1 MKLDNAIFNLKT
13 KNARA
18 TEIVLAAFLIMSLL
32 VSCNPESN
40 SQQTYDGINFIAP
53 TGSPPVDTIT
63 WSPNEDKILV
73 TAGDV
78 GQGRAQ
84 VYLLDLVTGKK
95 KLLVNTDYGD
105 IVASTWAPDGKH
117 ILLLARQNTL
127 GSGAG
132 GLWILDTQDDS
143 LEYILD
149 SGFGVWS
156 PNGETIAAFS
166 VEGLNTVTEKIALS
180 LVDIDKKTV
189 TKIYENSSAKY
200 FFGLSWSP
208 NGENLVFSLGKED
221 PGNLYIINIQT
232 KKVTQITE
240 NIRSTAPAW
249 SPAGNIIAY
258 VSWPSKGTK
267 KTLHLINSDG
277 KCDIQI
283 PNLEYVWSPTWSPD
297 GSKLGYV
304 GRDGI
309 YFLEIDKVLGRDI
322 YQNLCE

>member
-13 KNARA
+13 KNAGA
-18 TEIVLAAFLIMSLL
+18 TEIVLAAFLVMSLL

-40 SQQTYDGINFIAP
+40 SQQMYDGINFIAP

-78 GQGRAQ
+78 GQGRSQ

-95 KLLVNTDYGD
+95 KFLVNTDYGD

-117 ILLLARQNTL
+117 ILVLARENTIET
-127 GSGAG
+127 GAG
-132 GLWILDTQDDS
+132 GLWVFNIENGTS
-143 LEYILD
+143 EYFLD
-149 SGFGVWS
+149 SGYAVWS
-156 PNGETIAAFS
+156 PNGKTIATFS
-166 VEGLNTVTEKIALS
+166 VEGINTGSEKIVLS
-180 LVDIDKKTV
+180 LIDVDTKTV

-208 NGENLVFSLGKED
+208 DGGNLIFSLGEED
-221 PGNLYIINIQT
+221 PGNLYVLNVQT
-232 KKVTQITE
+232 GQVTQITE
-240 NIRSTAPAW
+240 DIKSTSPAW
-249 SPAGNIIAY
+249 SPVGKIIVY
-258 VSWPSKGTK
+258 ENWPAKGTGT
-267 KTLHLINSDG
+267 TLHLISSDG

-297 GSKLGYV
+297 GKKLGYIAE
-304 GRDGI
+304 DGI
-309 YFLEIDKVLGRDI
+309 YFMEIEKILGRDI